1 MEIRL
6 SKAFPFLRRNYVPPT
21 TPKVK
26 FIECISLSIS
36 LVDLPTVSSDI
47 VKSKQKAKAA
57 RKNTFVAT

>member
-21 TPKVK
+21 APKVK
-26 FIECISLSIS
+26 FIECISL
-36 LVDLPTVSSDI
+36 VDLPIVSSDI